1 MKLFIKDFKF
11 NLNLILF
18 WWALILKLLKTMNYL
33 SQNIFLAQ
41 KNKTINKLNR
51 KICHFKLYILILN
64 HLSHKLIKHQQKK
77 YAIVR
82 IQDD

>member
-1 MKLFIKDFKF
+1 
-11 NLNLILF
+11 
-18 WWALILKLLKTMNYL
+18 MNYL

-51 KICHFKLYILILN
+51 KICHFKLYIRILN
-64 HLSHKLIKHQQKK
+64 HLSHKLIKYQQKK

>member
-51 KICHFKLYILILN
+51 KICHFKLYIRILN